1 MKKYGELVIEEGF
14 ATEDQIRTALDYQKT
29 SDALLGK
36 VLVDM
41 GIISLEQQFDL
52 NHLMKLSDN
61 KGRKI
66 GELAVLNSYCTEAD
80 IEKALAFQKK
90 VKGFL
95 GDIMI
100 ELGYITQKQHEIILA
115 MQRD

>member
-1 MKKYGELVIEEGF
+1 MKKYGELVLEEGF
-14 ATEDQIRTALDYQKT
+14 ATEEQIRTALEYQKT
-29 SDALLGK
+29 SDTLLGK

-41 GIISLEQQFDL
+41 GIITLEQQYDL
-52 NHLMKLSDN
+52 NHLHKLPDN
-61 KGRKI
+61 QGKRI
-66 GELAVLNSYCTEAD
+66 GELAVLNGFATESD
-80 IEKALAFQKK
+80 IERALAFQKK

-100 ELGYITQKQHEIILA
+100 ELGYITAKQHEIILA